1 MIVTCPNCSAQFR
14 LSAAVVARRAKL
26 KCAECA
32 HRWVPDEDVDEDE
45 AVAAVLEDVRT
56 AAAPPPPP
64 PAPEPEPEPPPPEM
78 DPEVRG
84 QRMGIVKTV
93 VAIVLGAAL
102 SVAAAGLWVGRIDPE
117 AVPLVGDQL
126 ASLFPQPPALEI
138 TASASLGEIG
148 PGAGILEVS
157 GRITNPARE
166 SQAVPMLEATLIMP
180 DGATRRW
187 PITPPVVRLAPGA
200 SADYS
205 SNITGVPAGPHRV
218 QVRMV
223 P

>member
-1 MIVTCPNCSAQFR
+1 VIVTCPNCSAQFR

-84 QRMGIVKTV
+84 QRMGIVKTI

-102 SVAAAGLWVGRIDPE
+102 SVAAAGLWVGRIEPD

-126 ASLFPQPPALEI
+126 ASLFPQPPALKI
-138 TASASLGEIG
+138 TASASHDEIG
-148 PGAGILEVS
+148 AGAGILEVS

-180 DGATRRW
+180 DGSIRRW